1 MSVVREPPT
10 AMPRAVLARLLD
22 VLLERRDL
30 SEEQASAGL
39 DELVDPECSPAL
51 KSAFLTALRM
61 KGETPAEL
69 AGLARAM
76 RARALGPLTCTRPLV
91 DTCGTG
97 GDASGSFNLSTA
109 AALVAASAG
118 VRVAKHG
125 NRAVSSRAGSA
136 DLAEALGIP
145 LSMDAASASR
155 RLDAQGF
162 AFLFAPAFHAAA
174 AAVAEVRRTLAV
186 RTAFNLL
193 GPLVNP
199 ALPERQLVG
208 ACDPAVARLLAGA
221 LGMLGIERAFV
232 VHGEP
237 GWDEATPVGPFLLV
251 EVRGRRVEE
260 RVVDPLAFGIP
271 RTRAE
276 DLLGEDAGA
285 NAQSFEQ
292 IASGVRGPLF
302 DAVVLNAALVLLLVG
317 RTQDPRAAARH
328 AEDALA
334 SGRTR
339 GLLAHLRV
347 EGGSSDGR

>member
-1 MSVVREPPT
+1 MSVSPCSRST
-10 AMPRAVLARLLD
+10 APRTGLAGLLD
-22 VLLERRDL
+22 LLLEGRDL
-30 SEEQASAGL
+30 SEEQASASL
-39 DELVDPECSPAL
+39 VELVDSDRSPAL

-76 RARALGPLTCTRPLV
+76 RARALGPLLCRRPLV

-97 GDASGSFNLSTA
+97 GDGSGSFNLSTA

-136 DLAEALGIP
+136 DFAETLGIP
-145 LSMDAASASR
+145 LSVDAASASR
-155 RLDAQGF
+155 RLDVQGF

-174 AAVAEVRRTLAV
+174 AALADVRRALGV

-208 ACDPAVARLLAGA
+208 ACSPGVARLLAGA
-221 LGMLGIERAFV
+221 LGVLDVERAFV

-237 GWDEATPVGPFLLV
+237 GWDEATPVGPFLLL
-251 EVRGRRVEE
+251 EVRGNRVEE
-260 RVVDPLAFGIP
+260 RVLDPLAFGIP
-271 RTRAE
+271 RARAE
-276 DLLGEDAGA
+276 DLLGEDARA
-285 NAQSFEQ
+285 NAQGFER

-317 RTQDPRAAARH
+317 RTQDPRTAARH
-328 AEDALA
+328 AADALA

-339 GLLAHLRV
+339 ALLGRLRV
-347 EGGSSDGR
+347 DGGSSDAS